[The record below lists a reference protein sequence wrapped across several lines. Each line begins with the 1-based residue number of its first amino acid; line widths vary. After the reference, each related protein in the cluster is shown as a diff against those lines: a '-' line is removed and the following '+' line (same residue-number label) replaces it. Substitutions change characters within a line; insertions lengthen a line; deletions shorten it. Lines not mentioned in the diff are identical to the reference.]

1 MQKNRG
7 AIRIACFLSQNA
19 LKKQEE
25 KLEVEVT
32 AVTTPEVDLRK
43 VVAVAEKMGVKFRRR
58 ECIQCFW

>member
-58 ECIQCFW
+58 ECIPCFW